1 MTNLF
6 ILKKPFITEKS
17 AGMSILG
24 KYVFVVAGDTTK
36 SEVKKAI
43 ETQYKVHV
51 TKVDVINTRPKA
63 RRRGRVMGMRPSFK
77 KAIITLKKGEKFDI
91 LSQ

>member
-1 MTNLF
+1 MAN
-6 ILKKPFITEKS
+6 ISIIKKPFVTEKS
-17 AGMSILG
+17 AAMSVMG

-36 SEVKKAI
+36 SEVKKAV
-43 ETQYKVHV
+43 ETHYKVHV

-77 KAIITLKKGEKFDI
+77 KAIITLKKGEKLDI